1 MNIIALRH
9 DRPSDLACLFHILCS
24 CLQQEPGY
32 LFRMRATATDQ
43 GADPNMS
50 ETEVELL
57 VVDSRRRAPSFTN
70 PVEMTIHLKENYSD
84 FSTPIATLTAM

>member
-1 MNIIALRH
+1 MIIISVCH

-32 LFRMRATATDQ
+32 VFRMRATATDQ

-50 ETEVELL
+50 ETDLEIL
-57 VVDSRRRAPSFTN
+57 VVDSRKRAPSFTS
-70 PVEMTIHLKENYSD
+70 PVETTIHLKENYSD
-84 FSTPIATLTAM
+84 FSTPVATLTAE